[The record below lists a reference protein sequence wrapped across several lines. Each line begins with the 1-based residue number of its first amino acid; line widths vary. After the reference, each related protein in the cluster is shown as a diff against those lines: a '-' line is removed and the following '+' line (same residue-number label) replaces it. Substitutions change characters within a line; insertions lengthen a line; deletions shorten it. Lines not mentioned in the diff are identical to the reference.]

1 MRILFLIPARGGSK
15 GLPNKN
21 SKLLKDKP
29 LILHTTD
36 LLKEKFV
43 GHDIQICVSSD
54 SESIIQLVE
63 NSGINVPFVRPAAYA
78 QDDSSSESV
87 MLHALHFYQEKGIN
101 FELLVLL
108 QPTSPLKSRKQIEE
122 AISQFT
128 PEMDMVVSV
137 KKSKSNP
144 YFNLFEEQ
152 HDGFLRKSKEGN
164 FTRRQ
169 DCPTIYE
176 YNGAIYVINVQSL
189 LQKGFSNFS
198 KIVKYEMDNVSSL
211 DIDNLE
217 DFELAEKFLN

>member
-29 LILHTTD
+29 LVLHTTD

-43 GHDIQICVSSD
+43 GHEVEICVSTD
-54 SESIIQLVE
+54 SKTIIELVE
-63 NSGINVPFVRPAAYA
+63 NSGIKVPFVRPDELA

-87 MLHALHFYQEKGIN
+87 MLHAIHYYQEKGLH
-101 FELLVLL
+101 FDVLVLL
-108 QPTSPLKSRKQIEE
+108 QPTSPLKNRKQIEE
-122 AISQFT
+122 AISQFNLDL
-128 PEMDMVVSV
+128 DMVVSV

-152 HDGFLRKSKEGN
+152 QDGFLKKSKEGH

-189 LQKGFSNFS
+189 LGKGFANFS

-211 DIDNLE
+211 DIDSLE
-217 DFELAEKFLN
+217 DFELAEKFVD